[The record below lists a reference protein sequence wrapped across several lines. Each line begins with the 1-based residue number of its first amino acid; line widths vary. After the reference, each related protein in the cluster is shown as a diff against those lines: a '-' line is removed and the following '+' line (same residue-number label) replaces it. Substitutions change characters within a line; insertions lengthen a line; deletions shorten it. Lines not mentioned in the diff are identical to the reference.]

1 MFRVIAA
8 RPAQS
13 ARDTRIQRCHYSCHT
28 NLEIGNEECQHG
40 QRDSSDLLRILE
52 VTARLINA
60 EMMMIFEARVVIALV
75 MAFNESTKKQREKSN
90 ETTTEAYSG
99 DMKALIQ

>member
-1 MFRVIAA
+1 M
-8 RPAQS
+8 
-13 ARDTRIQRCHYSCHT
+13 
-28 NLEIGNEECQHG
+28 
-40 QRDSSDLLRILE
+40 
-52 VTARLINA
+52 
-60 EMMMIFEARVVIALV
+60 IALV